1 MELSM
6 SQMNK
11 LDQRQQLMVVTMEEC
26 GELTQACSK
35 ILRHGMD
42 DRLKNKLLEE
52 VGDLQCMIDLLIEH
66 DVLKATEI
74 EDRKFVKRDKLKKY
88 SNIWKK

>member
-1 MELSM
+1 MKYTNIIKNKTEEL
-6 SQMNK
+6 
-11 LDQRQQLMVVTMEEC
+11 LVITAEEC
-26 GELTQACSK
+26 GELTQACAK
-35 ILRHGMD
+35 ILRHGID
-42 DRLKNKLLEE
+42 DGLKKKLLEE

-66 DVLKATEI
+66 DVLKPTEI

>member
-1 MELSM
+1 MTNIIK
-6 SQMNK
+6 NK
-11 LDQRQQLMVVTMEEC
+11 TEEILVITAEEC

-35 ILRHGMD
+35 ILRHGID
-42 DRLKNKLLEE
+42 SRLTKKLLEE
-52 VGDLQCMIDLLIEH
+52 VGDLQCMIDLLIEN
-66 DVLKATEI
+66 DILRATDI

>member
-1 MELSM
+1 MKYTNIMKNKTEEL
-6 SQMNK
+6 
-11 LDQRQQLMVVTMEEC
+11 LVITAEEC

-35 ILRHGMD
+35 ILRHGID
-42 DRLKNKLLEE
+42 DGLKQKLLEE

-66 DVLKATEI
+66 DILSPTDI
-74 EDRKFVKRDKLKKY
+74 EQRKFVKRDKLKKY

>member
-1 MELSM
+1 MKYTNIME
-6 SQMNK
+6 NK
-11 LDQRQQLMVVTMEEC
+11 TEELLVITAEEC

>member
-1 MELSM
+1 MKYTNIMKNKTEEL
-6 SQMNK
+6 
-11 LDQRQQLMVVTMEEC
+11 LVITAEEC

-35 ILRHGMD
+35 ILRHGID
-42 DRLKNKLLEE
+42 DGLKRKLLEE

-66 DVLKATEI
+66 DILSPTDI
-74 EDRKFVKRDKLKKY
+74 EQRKFVKRDKLKKY